1 MYDWGIFSK
10 RKTCGSTDKP
20 SCVTGV
26 NSCRSLL
33 LSGSLLLRK
42 EWAVSAD
49 MILLGCCGDCLQSR
63 ASLSLWAEMCLKKS
77 VCFKYSCIVLPCTD
91 KGGCF
96 LLKVSLV
103 LRRWQEHWLTAGEL
117 AAGSVL
123 CYNKTQVQ
131 LCSCAFLVGQHKW
144 NIFLASSEAW
154 CNSDWNNAHAY
165 MSKCMWP

>member
-96 LLKVSLV
+96 LLEVSLV
-103 LRRWQEHWLTAGEL
+103 SFEKVAGTLADSWWTCCWYCVVLQQNSSATLFMCLFSGTAQVEYFPGFQW
-117 AAGSVL
+117 SV
-123 CYNKTQVQ
+123 V
-131 LCSCAFLVGQHKW
+131 
-144 NIFLASSEAW
+144 
-154 CNSDWNNAHAY
+154 
-165 MSKCMWP
+165 